1 MLISP
6 KPAHLPQSIIDLE
19 QLPGWDSRWSRLID
33 VDTIDGTRQ
42 FHVLDNGPVLAEL
55 GIPAENVDAIIVAVH
70 GNPTWSYLWRRVAQA
85 GIDAAQGKL
94 DLGPGAGRA
103 PIVRV
108 IAPDQLDMGFSER
121 LTHDTWPTA
130 GQTPTTYRTLEQRL
144 ADLDALLGTM
154 LTGSDLPPI
163 YTLGHD
169 WGGIVSLGWAT
180 DNELRTAGSGLH
192 PAGMI
197 ALNTAVWH
205 DEADPIPAPLQAA
218 LAGPLLGGSTIATP
232 AFLNTTL
239 ALGQPALSDA
249 VKSAYKLPYQERHQ
263 RGGIGGFVA
272 DIPAAGG
279 HRSRAALRAVAQ
291 NLAKTQ
297 TPALLLWGAK
307 DPVFVDRYQHDLL
320 SRIPHV
326 DIHRY
331 NTAGHLIAEDRDI
344 VEPIFGWLQQQ
355 LDDHEPP
362 APDVSATRGSN
373 AVGDY
378 TPLWSFLDQWST
390 SDDKAMVDMTVTD
403 RHGDPFAISW
413 RQLSS
418 IVNAMAVGLREAG
431 MRPGDRVSM
440 LVEPGRDLTAAL
452 YAVLRVGGVAVVTD
466 AGLGLDGMTRAIR
479 SAAPQWVIGETPGLT
494 LARAANLPGRRLSMR
509 SMDPVAH
516 RLLGLTGSMYRFATQ
531 YAGQRFT
538 ATLAHPDPKP
548 QADAAVLFTSGSTGP
563 AKGVR
568 YTHQKLSAL
577 TQRLQTTLK
586 VTPGSSL
593 LAGFAPFALLGPA
606 IGATSV
612 TPRMS
617 VTKPATLTATALA
630 DAAIAGDATMVFA
643 SPAALRNVVDT
654 ANELN
659 GLQRLALQRVS
670 MLLSA
675 GAPVPVNLMDDV
687 LELVPNA
694 EFHSPYGMTESLLIS
709 DIDHH
714 TQHEIATQ
722 PDRGVCVG
730 KPLDVVR
737 VAMAPLDFYGRAAD
751 ELVEGDAAVGKL
763 SEIVISTPHMLAGYD
778 KLYNTN
784 RQTRVDTRDGLQ
796 WHRTGDIGHLDAEGR
811 LWIEGRTHHIVT
823 PPTGVLGP
831 GGPEDDIQRLP
842 ALNRVAIV
850 GVGPV
855 GTQAIVAVV
864 EPHDATIKPG
874 LAPTELADA
883 VRAATDVDIA
893 AVLVTDHVPVDI
905 RHNSKINRPVL
916 AQWAAQVLAGEKV
929 TTVA

>member
-1 MLISP
+1 MKISP
-6 KPAHLPQSIIDLE
+6 KPARFPQPSVELE
-19 QLPGWDSRWSRLID
+19 KLPGWDPRWSRIITAN
-33 VDTIDGTRQ
+33 TIDGPRQ
-42 FHVLDNGPVLAEL
+42 FHVLDNGPVLSSL
-55 GIPAENVDAIIVAVH
+55 GVDVDDVDAIIVAVH
-70 GNPTWSYLWRRVAQA
+70 GNPTWSYLWREVAQA
-85 GIDAAQGKL
+85 GVAAAQSNL
-94 DLGPGAGRA
+94 DLGPGTARA
-103 PIVRV
+103 PVIRV

-121 LTHDTWPTA
+121 LSHDTWPVA
-130 GQTPTTYRTLEQRL
+130 GQGPTSYRTLEQRL
-144 ADLDALLGTM
+144 HDLDALLATIFADRP
-154 LTGSDLPPI
+154 TPPI

-169 WGGIVSLGWAT
+169 WGGVVSLGWAT
-180 DNELRTAGSGLH
+180 DQRLRQSGSRLE

-197 ALNTAVWH
+197 VLNTAVWH

-218 LAGPLLGGSTIATP
+218 LAGPLLAGSTIATP
-232 AFLNTTL
+232 AFVDVTL
-239 ALGQPALSDA
+239 SLGQPALPGA
-249 VKSAYKLPYQERHQ
+249 VKTAYKAPYQDRND

-272 DIPAAGG
+272 DIPATAA
-279 HRSRAALRAVAQ
+279 HRSRQALRSVAE
-291 NLAKTQ
+291 NVAGSQ

-307 DPVFVDRYQHDLL
+307 DPVFLDRYQHDLL
-320 SRIPHV
+320 NRLPHA
-326 DIHRY
+326 DIHRF
-331 NTAGHLIAEDRDI
+331 NTAGHLLAEDRDI
-344 VEPIFGWLQQQ
+344 VEPIFGWIQQQ
-355 LDDHEPP
+355 LDDRTPA
-362 APDVSATRGSN
+362 APDLSATKGSH
-373 AVGDY
+373 AVGHY
-378 TPLWSFLDQWST
+378 TPLWEFLDRWSH
-390 SDDKAMVDMTVTD
+390 SQDKALVDMTVTD
-403 RHGDPFAISW
+403 RRGEPFEVSW

-418 IVNAMAVGLREAG
+418 IVNAMAVGLRNAG
-431 MRPGDRVSM
+431 MRPGDRVAM

-466 AGLGLDGMTRAIR
+466 AGLGIDGMTRAIK

-494 LARAANLPGRRLSMR
+494 LARTMNLPGRRISIRTMDAVANRVFGLS
-509 SMDPVAH
+509 
-516 RLLGLTGSMYRFATQ
+516 GSMYRFATQ
-531 YAGQRFT
+531 FAGQRYIPDQS
-538 ATLAHPDPKP
+538 HPDPDP
-548 QADAAVLFTSGSTGP
+548 DDDAAVLFTSGSTGP

-577 TQRLQTTLK
+577 TQRIQTTLQ
-586 VTPGSSL
+586 VAPGSSL

-612 TPRMS
+612 TPKMS

-630 DAAIAGDATMVFA
+630 EAAIAGDATMVFA

-654 ANELN
+654 SDELN
-659 GLQRLALQRVS
+659 GQQRLALQDID

-675 GAPVPVNLMDDV
+675 GAPVPVSLMDEV
-687 LELVPNA
+687 LDLVPNA

-714 TQHEIATQ
+714 TQHAIAGQ

-737 VAMAPLDFYGRAAD
+737 VAMAPLDFYGRSAD
-751 ELVEGDAAVGKL
+751 ELVEGKDAVGQL

-784 RQTRVDTRDGLQ
+784 RQTRVDTVDGLQ
-796 WHRTGDIGHLDAEGR
+796 WHRTGDIGHFDAAGR

-842 ALNRVAIV
+842 QVNRVAIV

-855 GTQAIVAVV
+855 GTQAVVAVI
-864 EPHDATIKPG
+864 EPHNQDIKPG
-874 LAPTELADA
+874 LAPTDLTDA
-883 VRAATDVDIA
+883 VRAATDIEIA
-893 AVLVTDHVPVDI
+893 AVLVTDKVPVDI

-916 AQWAAQVLAGEKV
+916 ANWAAQVLAGGRK
-929 TTVA
+929 ASPS

>member
-1 MLISP
+1 MISP
-6 KPAHLPQSIIDLE
+6 KPANFPQSSVDLEHLPE
-19 QLPGWDSRWSRLID
+19 WDPRWSRLVD
-33 VDTIDGTRQ
+33 VNTFDGTRQ
-42 FHVLDNGPVLAEL
+42 FHVLDNGPVLADL
-55 GIPAENVDAIIVAVH
+55 GITSQDIDAVIVAVH

-85 GIDAAQGKL
+85 GIDAAQGNL
-94 DLGPGAGRA
+94 DLGPGTGRA

-121 LTHDTWPTA
+121 LAHDDWPTA
-130 GQTPTTYRTLEQRL
+130 GQTPTTYRTLAQRIQ
-144 ADLDALLGTM
+144 DLDALLANI
-154 LTGSDLPPI
+154 LADEPEIPLF
-163 YTLGHD
+163 TLGHD
-169 WGGIVSLGWAT
+169 WGGVVSLGWAADQT
-180 DNELRTAGSGLH
+180 LRANGSGLT

-197 ALNTAVWH
+197 SLNTAVWH
-205 DEADPIPAPLQAA
+205 DEADPVPAPLQAA
-218 LAGPLLGGSTIATP
+218 LAGPLLSGSTIATP
-232 AFLNTTL
+232 AFLDTTL
-239 ALGQPALSDA
+239 SLGKPALSDE
-249 VKSAYKLPYQERHQ
+249 VKAAYKAPYQDRGR

-272 DIPAAGG
+272 DIPASQS
-279 HRSRAALRAVAQ
+279 HRSRTALRTVAQ
-291 NLAKTQ
+291 NLSATQ
-297 TPALLLWGAK
+297 TPALLLWGAQ
-307 DPVFVDRYQHDLL
+307 DPVFLDRYQHDLL
-320 SRIPHV
+320 QRLQHV

-331 NTAGHLIAEDRDI
+331 NTAGHLLAEDRDI
-344 VEPIFGWLQQQ
+344 TEPIFGWLRQQ
-355 LDDHEPP
+355 LDTRPHPR
-362 APDVSATRGSN
+362 PDLSAARGSN
-373 AVGDY
+373 AVGQY
-378 TPLWSFLDQWST
+378 TPLWEFLDRWST

-403 RHGDPFAISW
+403 RHGDPFEVSW
-413 RQLSS
+413 HQLSS

-466 AGLGLDGMTRAIR
+466 AGLGLGGMTRAIK
-479 SAAPQWVIGETPGLT
+479 SAAPKWIIGETPGLT
-494 LARAANLPGRRLSMR
+494 LARSANLPGKRLSMR
-509 SMDPVAH
+509 TLDPIAH
-516 RLLGLTGSMYRFATQ
+516 RLLGLSGSMYRFANK

-538 ATLAHPDPKP
+538 ATLAHPDPEP
-548 QADAAVLFTSGSTGP
+548 AADAAVLFTSGSTGP

-577 TQRLQTTLK
+577 TQRLQTTLR

-612 TPRMS
+612 TPKMS

-630 DAAIAGDATMVFA
+630 EAAIAGDATMVFA

-654 ANELN
+654 AHELT
-659 GLQRLALQRVS
+659 GVQRVALEGVS

-675 GAPVPVNLMDDV
+675 GAPVPVELMDEV

-714 TQHEIATQ
+714 TQHDIAAQ

-737 VAMAPLDFYGRAAD
+737 VAMAPLDFYGRSAD

-784 RQTRVDTRDGLQ
+784 RQTRVDVLDGLQ
-796 WHRTGDIGHLDAEGR
+796 WHRTGDIGHFDAAGR

-831 GGPEDDIQRLP
+831 GGPEDDIQGLP
-842 ALNRVAIV
+842 QLKRVAIV

-855 GTQAIVAVV
+855 GTQAVVAVV
-864 EPHDATIKPG
+864 EPHDASIKPG
-874 LAPTELADA
+874 LAPTELTDA
-883 VRAATDVDIA
+883 VRAATDVEIA

-916 AQWAAQVLAGEKV
+916 AQWAAQMLAGGKV
-929 TTVA
+929 TAR